1 MAIFLPVRFFGG
13 SGAMATARLDEIIRL
28 MVGREIA
35 EIYPRAASEPGAP
48 VLELKNLAG
57 ETKPRAVSLTLRAG
71 EILGIAGLVGAGRT
85 EIAQAIFGLDPA
97 MTGKVFVRGQQ
108 VKPRSVRRMMAAGVG
123 MLPEDVLPADTA
135 ARVFAPYLQEALG
148 QSVFI
153 ENRAGASSIVGT
165 ESVVR
170 AAPDGYTL
178 LFGSSSSFA
187 VNPAVMKN
195 LRFDIN
201 KELKL
206 VGLVSYTPHVLVVR
220 STLPV
225 NSLADLVALAKKE
238 PGKYSYASSGTG
250 GAIHLASE
258 LFKIEAG
265 IDLLHVPYRGG
276 GPAVVSLL
284 SGDVDVFISDLST
297 TVENIRGGRLKAL
310 AMAWPTRSPF
320 LPETPTF
327 AEAGYP
333 KVVSASWFGL
343 AAPVA
348 TPPDVI
354 AKLSESM
361 QKAFASPEYQ
371 AGLKKLG
378 NEQFTLDATQSNAFI
393 GDEVA
398 KWMAVAKA
406 AKIQTE

>member
-1 MAIFLPVRFFGG
+1 MMTLNRRRTLALMG
-13 SGAMATARLDEIIRL
+13 SFI
-28 MVGREIA
+28 
-35 EIYPRAASEPGAP
+35 
-48 VLELKNLAG
+48 
-57 ETKPRAVSLTLRAG
+57 
-71 EILGIAGLVGAGRT
+71 
-85 EIAQAIFGLDPA
+85 PA
-97 MTGKVFVRGQQ
+97 FAL
-108 VKPRSVRRMMAAGVG
+108 AAGY
-123 MLPEDVLPADTA
+123 PERPIKLVVALAAGGPADTA

-153 ENRAGASSIVGT
+153 ENRAGASSVVGT
-165 ESVVR
+165 ESVIR

-187 VNPAVMKN
+187 VNPALMKN

-201 KELKL
+201 KELRL

-225 NSLADLVALAKKE
+225 NSLADLVALAKKA

-284 SGDVDVFISDLST
+284 SGDVDIFISDLST

-310 AMAWPTRSPF
+310 AMAWPKRSPF
-320 LPETPTF
+320 LPDTPTF

-343 AAPVA
+343 AAPTA
-348 TPPDVI
+348 TPPDAI
-354 AKLSESM
+354 AKISEAM
-361 QKAFASPEYQ
+361 NKAFASPEYQ

-378 NEQFTLDATQSNAFI
+378 NEQFTLNAAESESFI
-393 GDEVA
+393 RDEVS
-398 KWMAVAKA
+398 KWAAVAKA
-406 AKIQTE
+406 ARIQTE

>member
-1 MAIFLPVRFFGG
+1 MTYVLNRRRALALMG
-13 SGAMATARLDEIIRL
+13 SLIPTA
-28 MVGREIA
+28 A
-35 EIYPRAASEPGAP
+35 F
-48 VLELKNLAG
+48 
-57 ETKPRAVSLTLRAG
+57 
-71 EILGIAGLVGAGRT
+71 GAGYPER
-85 EIAQAIFGLDPA
+85 P
-97 MTGKVFVRGQQ
+97 
-108 VKPRSVRRMMAAGVG
+108 VKLVVALAAGG
-123 MLPEDVLPADTA
+123 PADTA
-135 ARVFAPYLQEALG
+135 ARVFTPFFQEALG

-153 ENRAGASSIVGT
+153 ENRAGASSVVGT

-225 NSLADLVALAKKE
+225 NSLADLVALAKKD

-284 SGDVDVFISDLST
+284 SGDVDIFISDLST

-310 AMAWPTRSPF
+310 AMAWPKRSPF
-320 LPETPTF
+320 LPDTPTF
-327 AEAGYP
+327 AEVGYP

-348 TPPDVI
+348 TPPDI
-354 AKLSESM
+354 ISKLYEAM
-361 QKAFASPEYQ
+361 NKAFASSEYQ

-378 NEQFTLDATQSNAFI
+378 NEQFTLDAAQSDAFI
-393 GDEVA
+393 KDEVS
-398 KWMAVAKA
+398 KWTAVAKA